1 MLFVVL
7 FGNFLHYVEFMNQN
21 QATKLI
27 SKDKFGYSLETF
39 RSSAL
44 ASLET
49 KPSHKENS
57 KNIRQTNE
65 RLFGSMLSILLK
77 ILAVSRTLPLRWCAR
92 AAAKASETASFSSS
106 VGSWLWRSSVDVM
119 AFGSLLKGL
128 FYLNNIFIKSGQH
141 LRCVTQNGYGF
152 FCSPAHWW
160 TRVPLSTFPIA
171 SSGFG
176 NCLVFNSEFCITR
189 IFYF

>member
-77 ILAVSRTLPLRWCAR
+77 ILAVSRTLPLR
-92 AAAKASETASFSSS
+92 
-106 VGSWLWRSSVDVM
+106 
-119 AFGSLLKGL
+119 
-128 FYLNNIFIKSGQH
+128 
-141 LRCVTQNGYGF
+141 
-152 FCSPAHWW
+152 
-160 TRVPLSTFPIA
+160 
-171 SSGFG
+171 
-176 NCLVFNSEFCITR
+176 
-189 IFYF
+189 